1 MVQTENEKMSLS
13 TNTVAMFYSWAIL
26 QVATILCCSF
36 ENQRKQGIE
45 ARQPS
50 PFLSQLPFEPHSMCT
65 PFDLV
70 AGMMILSNAAVSKAY
85 L

>member
-50 PFLSQLPFEPHSMCT
+50 PFLSQPLPESAP
-65 PFDLV
+65 L
-70 AGMMILSNAAVSKAY
+70 
-85 L
+85 